1 MKLTVISPN
10 EVGNPVSDQPIQT
23 VLKISTVGLP
33 GPAGKSFHANT
44 SVPLVDYG
52 NNGDT
57 FLDIYTG
64 DLYEKINNVWTING
78 TLVSNGGGGGGGGAT
93 INDGITSGSFVWS
106 SSKVNTELATKS
118 GTSHTHPD
126 ATSSVSGFMT
136 AAEFTKLA
144 GIEAGANLYV
154 HPSGDGNRHVPATGI
169 TNNGKF
175 LKSGATAASEAWTTI
190 TKTDVGLANVDN
202 TADSAKPI
210 STATQTALNAKPNVA
225 DGSSSSTSNTWSI
238 DQIKTYA
245 LSIKT
250 DLQNGAGPALD
261 TLSELAAAIGNDP
274 SYASTIAT
282 SLGLR
287 VRVDASQSFNS
298 TQQGQ
303 ARTNIAAVGTSDV
316 GDTTTNFVTIF
327 EAGLV

>member
-1 MKLTVISPN
+1 
-10 EVGNPVSDQPIQT
+10 
-23 VLKISTVGLP
+23 
-33 GPAGKSFHANT
+33 
-44 SVPLVDYG
+44 
-52 NNGDT
+52 
-57 FLDIYTG
+57 
-64 DLYEKINNVWTING
+64 
-78 TLVSNGGGGGGGGAT
+78 
-93 INDGITSGSFVWS
+93 
-106 SSKVNTELATKS
+106 
-118 GTSHTHPD
+118 
-126 ATSSVSGFMT
+126 MT

-154 HPSGDGNRHVPATGI
+154 HPSGDGNRHVPATGT